1 MGKPVIAVVNS
12 FTQLVPGHVHLHA
25 LPRWTGDTSFMT
37 SVSETRVLPEDL
49 EITWEKLRAAFA
61 AQRA

>member
-1 MGKPVIAVVNS
+1 
-12 FTQLVPGHVHLHA
+12 
-25 LPRWTGDTSFMT
+25 MT